1 MRSIDIHTH
10 LVPQCMWN
18 ILNAG
23 GEWYGMK
30 YNNAD
35 KTELFI
41 KEGRVRAIPTK
52 VRYTPEQ
59 RLQDMDAEG
68 TDVQVVS
75 VHTQV
80 FGYHLDPAGVWLRP
94 RILTTRSRR
103 W

>member
-41 KEGRVRAIPTK
+41 KEGRVRGIPNK
-52 VRYTPEQ
+52 VRFTPEQ
-59 RLQDMDAEG
+59 FLSKRNKP
-68 TDVQVVS
+68 
-75 VHTQV
+75 
-80 FGYHLDPAGVWLRP
+80 DPIPG
-94 RILTTRSRR
+94 ITKMGCG
-103 W
+103 